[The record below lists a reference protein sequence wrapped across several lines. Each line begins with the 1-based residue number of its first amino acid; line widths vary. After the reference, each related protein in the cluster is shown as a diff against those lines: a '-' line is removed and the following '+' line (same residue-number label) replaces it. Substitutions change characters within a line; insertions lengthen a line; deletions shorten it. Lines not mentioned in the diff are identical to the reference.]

1 MRRRAGFV
9 LALAV
14 ALGAILMA
22 IAFALSWGS
31 RQQLQMAIHR
41 LGSERAQAAADSG
54 LVLALKLL
62 GENSAYAGLAQPVL
76 LGDGP
81 ETYHIQVLRSP
92 NRTLDGQAIPS
103 DCIYVVSTGF
113 FAPTTRRRACAL
125 VRPGVSDGKG
135 VPGAFGSSILL
146 SNGASID
153 SYDSRLGA
161 YKKGGSEAKVVTN
174 SSKAGSVQ
182 ITGGARIAGTILVGV
197 DGQVDA
203 TAPNGSTMGKS
214 STVWKDWGTSY
225 EKAEVQAT
233 PLDLPV
239 VEAPGNP
246 GSKDLSLNSRSKELE
261 PGNYRTVTISNGAR
275 LTLQAGTYIFEKLD
289 ISGGARIDLAEDGP
303 VQIFVSKEMQLS
315 NGARLSENGTR
326 PELLQIY
333 LGNGAKY
340 DQSGG
345 TDLVGIVYGPGAE
358 MELSNSATIFG
369 ALVGDKVKLSGAASI
384 HYDLALS
391 EFSVAGSSSGGNGS
405 SGLTVLF
412 RQRL

>member
-1 MRRRAGFV
+1 
-9 LALAV
+9 
-14 ALGAILMA
+14 MA

-31 RQQLQMAIHR
+31 RQQLQMAVHR

-54 LVLALKLL
+54 LVVALKLL
-62 GENSAYAGLAQPVL
+62 AENSGYAGLAQPVQ

-81 ETYHIQVLRSP
+81 ETYHIQILRSP

-103 DCIYVVSTGF
+103 DCIYVISTGF
-113 FAPTTRRRACAL
+113 FAPTTRRRACTL
-125 VRPGVSDGKG
+125 VRPGTSVGKG
-135 VPGAFGSSILL
+135 VPGAFGSSIAL

-153 SYDSRLGA
+153 SYDSRLGP
-161 YKKGGSEAKVVTN
+161 YKKGGSQARVVTN

-182 ITGGARIAGTILVGV
+182 ITGGASIDGTILVGV
-197 DGQVDA
+197 GGKVDA
-203 TAPNGSTMGKS
+203 TVPNGSTMGKD
-214 STVWKDWGTSY
+214 STIWKDWGTSY
-225 EKAEVQAT
+225 EKAEVQTT
-233 PLDLPV
+233 PLDLPT
-239 VEAPGNP
+239 VEAPGKP
-246 GSKDLSLNSRSKELE
+246 GDKDLSLNSKSKSLE

-275 LTLQAGTYIFEKLD
+275 LTLEAGTYIFEKLD
-289 ISGGARIDLAEDGP
+289 ISGGTRIELAGDGP

-333 LGNGAKY
+333 LGDGAKY

-345 TDLVGIVYGPGAE
+345 TDLVGVVYGPGAD

-369 ALVGDKVKLSGAASI
+369 ALVGDRVKLSGAASI
-384 HYDLALS
+384 HYDVALA
-391 EFSVAGSSSGGNGS
+391 EFSPTGSNSGGGSS